1 MKFMKR
7 FLRSV
12 GFPSVALIG
21 LLLQGCTFLP
31 SNGPSL
37 FRVKHSANR
46 GTFKGSYVLIPI
58 NSKVLDVLNSQG
70 ADTQNPRYPIDL
82 SAKSSVLQH
91 LFRQGTPE
99 LLGGKPSDAVVQG
112 DVVKVT
118 IFDSG
123 GSLFATPIMPN
134 GLSQNGAIPHE
145 LPPQIVDNS
154 GEIMVPYAGRIIARG
169 RSVGE
174 IQDEIQQKLKGKTVD
189 PQVIVSIDERKGGDC
204 VSILGD
210 VKTPSR
216 VPVSLAGTKL
226 LDAIALAGGSTGK
239 EYETIVTVTRK
250 GTMRTALLSE
260 IFENPS
266 KNIFLEFG
274 DSIIVRL
281 RSQNYL
287 CFGANNR
294 LDEFPFNDDHL
305 TLAKALAKVG
315 GAADE
320 KANPSAVLLYR
331 VEPRDVVTA
340 MGAKP
345 VGNEATCPVIYRLD
359 MTQADGFFKARNFSM
374 RDHDILYTTTAS
386 SLGLQKFLGLIGS
399 IFAPAAQAG
408 GTVAG
413 AAATAVAL

>member
-1 MKFMKR
+1 MNLSR
-7 FLRSV
+7 SAFLRPLSLLA
-12 GFPSVALIG
+12 AL
-21 LLLQGCTFLP
+21 LMPGCTFLP

-37 FRVKHSANR
+37 YRVKHAANR
-46 GTFKGSYVLIPI
+46 GTYKGSYVLIPL

-82 SAKSSVLQH
+82 SARSAVLQH

-99 LLGGKPSDAVVQG
+99 LLGGKPSDSVVQG

-154 GEIMVPYAGRIIARG
+154 GQIMVPYAGRIVARG
-169 RSVGE
+169 RSVEE
-174 IQDEIQQKLKGKTVD
+174 IQEEIQQKLKGKTVD
-189 PQVIVSIDERKGGDC
+189 PQVIVSIDQRKGGDC

-210 VKTPSR
+210 VKAPSR
-216 VPVSLAGTKL
+216 VSLSLAGTRL
-226 LDAIALAGGSTGK
+226 LDAIAQAGGSTGK
-239 EYETIVTVTRK
+239 EYETVVTITRK

-281 RSQNYL
+281 RNQNFL

-315 GAADE
+315 GADGG

-331 VEPRDVVTA
+331 LEPREVIAA
-340 MGAKP
+340 MGLHP
-345 VGNEATCPVIYRLD
+345 IGNEATCPVIYRLD

-386 SLGLQKFLGLIGS
+386 SIGFQKFLGLIGS
-399 IFAPAAQAG
+399 VFAPAAQAG
-408 GTVAG
+408 GTAAG
-413 AAATAVAL
+413 ATAVAL

>member
-1 MKFMKR
+1 MKTSF
-7 FLRSV
+7 
-12 GFPSVALIG
+12 FPRPA
-21 LLLQGCTFLP
+21 LLLLTAFLLPGCTFLP

-46 GTFKGSYVLIPI
+46 AKYSDDYVLIPI
-58 NSKVLDVLNSQG
+58 NSKVLDVLNSK
-70 ADTQNPRYPIDL
+70 ALPAERPDYPL
-82 SAKSSVLQH
+82 NLNSRSAIMQH

-99 LLGGKPSDAVVQG
+99 LLGGKPSDAIVQG

-134 GLSQNGAIPHE
+134 GLSQNGSIPHE
-145 LPPQIVDNS
+145 LPAQTVDNS
-154 GEIMVPYAGRIIARG
+154 GEIMVPYAGRIVARG
-169 RSVGE
+169 RSVEE
-174 IQDEIQQKLKGKTVD
+174 IQDEIQQKLKSKTVD
-189 PQVIVSIDERKGGDC
+189 PQVIVSIDQRKGGDC

-210 VKTPSR
+210 VKAPSR
-216 VPVSLAGTKL
+216 VPVSLAGTRL
-226 LDAIALAGGSTGK
+226 LDAIAQAGGSTGK
-239 EYETIVTVTRK
+239 EYETIVTVSRK

-287 CFGANNR
+287 SFGANNR

-315 GAADE
+315 GADDG

-331 VEPRDVVTA
+331 IEPRDVVTA
-340 MGAKP
+340 MGYHPA
-345 VGNEATCPVIYRLD
+345 GNEATCPVIYRLD
-359 MTQADGFFKARNFSM
+359 MTQADGFFQARNFAM

-386 SLGLQKFLGLIGS
+386 SIGLQKFLGLIGS

-408 GTVAG
+408 GTAAG

>member
-1 MKFMKR
+1 MKTSYFPR
-7 FLRSV
+7 PVLILLAAFLV
-12 GFPSVALIG
+12 P
-21 LLLQGCTFLP
+21 GCTFLP

-46 GTFKGSYVLIPI
+46 KSFKGDYVLIPI
-58 NSKVLDVLNSQG
+58 NSKVLDVLNTQG
-70 ADTQNPRYPIDL
+70 VDTQNARYPIDL
-82 SAKSSVLQH
+82 SAKSIVLQH

-99 LLGGKPSDAVVQG
+99 LLGGKPSDAIVQG

-134 GLSQNGAIPHE
+134 GLSQNGSIPHE
-145 LPPQIVDNS
+145 LPAQIVDNS
-154 GEIMVPYAGRIIARG
+154 GEIMVPYAGRIVARG
-169 RSVGE
+169 RSVEE

-189 PQVIVSIDERKGGDC
+189 PQVIVSIDQRKGGDC

-210 VKTPSR
+210 VRAPSR
-216 VPVSLAGTKL
+216 IPVSLAGTRL
-226 LDAIALAGGSTGK
+226 LDAIAQAGGSTGK
-239 EYETIVTVTRK
+239 EYETIVTVSRK

-281 RSQNYL
+281 RTQNYL
-287 CFGANNR
+287 SFGANNR

-315 GAADE
+315 GAEDG

-331 VEPRDVVTA
+331 IEPRDVVTA
-340 MGAKP
+340 MGYHP
-345 VGNEATCPVIYRLD
+345 IGNEATCPVIYRLD
-359 MTQADGFFKARNFSM
+359 MTQADGFFQARNFTM

-386 SLGLQKFLGLIGS
+386 SIGLQKFLGLIGS

-408 GTVAG
+408 GTAAG

>member
-1 MKFMKR
+1 MKTSYFPR
-7 FLRSV
+7 PVLILLAAFLV
-12 GFPSVALIG
+12 P
-21 LLLQGCTFLP
+21 GCTFLP

-46 GTFKGSYVLIPI
+46 KSFKGDYVLIAI
-58 NSKVLDVLNSQG
+58 NSRILDVLNSKV
-70 ADTQNPRYPIDL
+70 DSESPRFPIDL
-82 SAKSSVLQH
+82 SARSAVLQH

-99 LLGGKPSDAVVQG
+99 LLGGKPSDAIVQG

-145 LPPQIVDNS
+145 MPPQIVDNS

-169 RSVGE
+169 RSVEE
-174 IQDEIQQKLKGKTVD
+174 IQDEIQKKLKGKTVD
-189 PQVIVSIDERKGGDC
+189 PQVLVTIDQRKGGDC

-216 VPVSLAGTKL
+216 VPVSLAGTRL
-226 LDAIALAGGSTGK
+226 LDAIAQAGGSTGK
-239 EYETIVTVTRK
+239 EYETVVTVSRK

-260 IFENPS
+260 IFENPT

-281 RSQNYL
+281 RTQNFL

-315 GAADE
+315 GADDS
-320 KANPSAVLLYR
+320 KANPSAILLYR
-331 VEPRDVVTA
+331 LEPREVLLA
-340 MGAKP
+340 MGLHP
-345 VGNEATCPVIYRLD
+345 SGNEATCPVIYRLD
-359 MTQADGFFKARNFSM
+359 LTQADGFFQARNFTM

-386 SLGLQKFLGLIGS
+386 SIGLQKFLGLIGS

-408 GTVAG
+408 GTAAG